1 MGLTLSTRSIAN
13 LDNCIGKSMLA
24 SVRYSGTGS
33 RCFSYP
39 QYVVDGTSF
48 LPISAEVFPDIGL
61 LPMTIDKSSS
71 PQQMEEQFG
80 KIVIMRL
87 NEAEIQENRFYSEK
101 DPSQYNGYI
110 DPRPTRRSLIE
121 FVSFRQHTLS
131 STLVQVVGVQ
141 EDVSFERPIEGELH
155 LVMGAADPQTRLV
168 MVSREEGGAHVLY
181 GPFEYRTVASQ
192 GILLSSSNSFDH
204 RIVKVAA
211 SSLKF
216 LIELRDADDG
226 PFASFL
232 STDELKSLFDRASH
246 TYDWLPDSELI
257 DALGRI
263 AKSGQAGFSKAQVR
277 ELKADIQTCQ
287 SASAKITLTDE
298 RRERLAGLINN
309 YENWSNLPDDVKQS
323 VLDEVPRDQLA
334 EYVLSDEHF
343 QSFYDRVIENEQV
356 RERVEKD
363 QARLIEQAEQSRAD
377 AERAAAEADERRHE
391 LEELNAQWDARQ
403 AELRRE
409 VDEQV
414 AQARKALGEL
424 TATIE
429 REGQELERIKG
440 DKVIVE
446 RQIEAVVQDMSNSM
460 TLSRRIL
467 EDEMIKQ
474 IVSSIAPRPVAEEPA
489 EHAADRPERAA
500 FTPAVPLF
508 REDEEDMAPEKV
520 LDEISRGVID
530 VADRDYTRNQVA
542 NLLICLTQGYILT
555 LAGLPGTGKTSLAQ
569 ILAGSLGLTRENASR
584 FCEISVEKGWTSY
597 KDFIGYYNP
606 FTHQMEKSNAEVFD
620 AFALLDAEAGK
631 GGEGAPPYLFLL
643 DEANL
648 SSIEH
653 YWSPFLR
660 ACDSFTRNGGS
671 LSLGGDATFS
681 VPSHVRFIATVNFDH
696 TTEELSPRFLD
707 RSWVITLDP
716 QSMDFEGDELDGGAH
731 DFSDWPTLRHETLER
746 VFGVPRN
753 PIPPQAQRA
762 KVKEVLD
769 ACARHGWSVSP
780 RSQRMMNG
788 FICAASQLMDTS
800 TAETTYAPVDYAV
813 TQKVLPQLNG
823 PAERLQGLLDELG
836 QVGGLPLMSR
846 RLERIVKVGEESGF
860 YQYFS

>member
-1 MGLTLSTRSIAN
+1 MDNHNHVAYDETQIQVLEGLEAVRYRPGMYIGSTDERGLHHLVYEIVDNAVDEALAGYCTHIEVTLHKDGSVTVQDNGRGFPVGIHPKMGRPAVEVCLTVLHAGGKFDGEGYKVSGGLHGVGASVVNALSSHLMVEVRQNGHVYRQEYERGKILYDLKIVGEASDTGTTITFLPDVRTGETPEPGIFETGEFNFETLSTRFREMA
-13 LDNCIGKSMLA
+13 
-24 SVRYSGTGS
+24 
-33 RCFSYP
+33 
-39 QYVVDGTSF
+39 F
-48 LPISAEVFPDIGL
+48 LNKGL
-61 LPMTIDKSSS
+61 
-71 PQQMEEQFG
+71 
-80 KIVIMRL
+80 R
-87 NEAEIQENRFYSEK
+87 
-101 DPSQYNGYI
+101 
-110 DPRPTRRSLIE
+110 
-121 FVSFRQHTLS
+121 
-131 STLVQVVGVQ
+131 
-141 EDVSFERPIEGELH
+141 
-155 LVMGAADPQTRLV
+155 
-168 MVSREEGGAHVLY
+168 
-181 GPFEYRTVASQ
+181 
-192 GILLSSSNSFDH
+192 
-204 RIVKVAA
+204 
-211 SSLKF
+211 
-216 LIELRDADDG
+216 
-226 PFASFL
+226 
-232 STDELKSLFDRASH
+232 
-246 TYDWLPDSELI
+246 
-257 DALGRI
+257 
-263 AKSGQAGFSKAQVR
+263 
-277 ELKADIQTCQ
+277 
-287 SASAKITLTDE
+287 ITLTDE